1 MKNFLRKLFNFFLVC
16 SMICSTWEMPSV
28 VMAAEEKADYEVN
41 LSDMTCGADEEEQ
54 KDVPVYTA
62 ADFDVFLE
70 DYNNGALPDF
80 YITEFLFDGIS
91 QVKKISRDDATGEV
105 TSKVIETRA
114 LNVNTTGNI
123 RFYGTAT
130 DTMIAVNTNDVTGE
144 ICLILDGVSLT
155 SAKTTPAVMVYN
167 KDVNYSDC
175 KVTLQTAE
183 GSENYITGG
192 KLKKVSTMTEEQ
204 ADTYTKISSIYGD
217 TADAY
222 YYVYTGEEVK
232 NLLFAQETADNE
244 KIAEGDP
251 YHYYKYGGAIGSD
264 ITLYFTGDGYLE
276 VASLGDEGI
285 EGKGDLIF
293 TGGCGEY
300 RITSYDD
307 GLNAST
313 SGTDISI
320 DVESM
325 FVSVNSDAEEG
336 DAIDSNGTIHIE
348 GGTVF
353 ALSHPD
359 SQDNGLDS
367 DRGTYINGGTVVAT
381 GNMADTV
388 SNDSGQNF
396 INLVFKNKQD
406 AGTLIGMTSADGVP
420 VMGYLADRS
429 FTNLIYSSTDLQETT
444 YYVYCGGSISGE
456 EINGLY
462 TEINAYVPGTQQQWS
477 GSSGFGGRPDG
488 GQPGQEGMTPPDGQ
502 QPGQEGM
509 TPPDGQ
515 QPGQEG
521 MTPPDGQQ
529 PGQEGMTPPDGQQPG
544 QGQAG
549 NDSGEA
555 SIEFTLSAT
564 THTFYNVTDYTPSQI
579 LSGDVN
585 MDGTVTAD
593 DALAIL
599 QFAAKLQTPV
609 KQQSQAA
616 DVDGS
621 GSVDAADALLV
632 LQKAA
637 KLIDVFPV

>member
-1 MKNFLRKLFNFFLVC
+1 MKNFLRKLLNLFLVC
-16 SMICSTWEMPSV
+16 SMICSTWELPSV
-28 VMAAEEKADYEVN
+28 AMAAEEKADYEVN
-41 LSDMTCGADEEEQ
+41 LSDMACGAAGEEQ

-105 TSKVIETRA
+105 TAKVIETRA

-144 ICLILDGVSLT
+144 ICLVLDGVSLT
-155 SAKTTPAVMVYN
+155 SAKATPAIMVYN
-167 KDVNYSDC
+167 RDVNYSDC

-183 GSENYITGG
+183 GSENHITGG
-192 KLKKVSTMTEEQ
+192 KLKKVSTMTEDQ

-217 TADAY
+217 TGDAY
-222 YYVYTGEEVK
+222 YYVYTEEEIK

-251 YHYYKYGGAIGSD
+251 YRYYKYGGAIGSD

-276 VASLGDEGI
+276 VASLEDEGV

-396 INLVFKNKQD
+396 INLVFRNRQA

-429 FTNLIYSSTDLQETT
+429 FTNLIYSSPDLQEAT

-462 TEINAYVPGTQQQWS
+462 TEINDYAPGTQQQWS
-477 GSSGFGGRPDG
+477 GSSGFGGRPD
-488 GQPGQEGMTPPDGQ
+488 
-502 QPGQEGM
+502 
-509 TPPDGQ
+509 DGQ

-564 THTFYNVTDYTPSQI
+564 AHTFYNVTDYTPSQI

-585 MDGTVTAD
+585 MDGDITAD

-599 QFAAKLQTPV
+599 QIAAKMQTPA
-609 KQQSQAA
+609 KQQSEAA
-616 DVDGS
+616 DVNGS

-632 LQKAA
+632 LQKVA